1 MCIRDST
8 HTFTILSGNGTG
20 LGAFQIDSTGKIAV
34 KDTTQLNREAT
45 PQFVLTVKIQDEAG
59 FSDTAQ
65 ITINVTDINEN
76 PVVNDTTFTI
86 SEAAANGTVVGTVTA
101 TDPEGG
107 ALTFTRSGTTAF
119 SINATTGQVTVADN
133 TQLDYETHPTMTFVV
148 TVTDPGGKTDTA
160 TITVTL
166 DEFNDPPEIEGDGI
180 DDVIVNEGT
189 ASKVVNL
196 WSAFQD
202 DEDEDAELTFLVW
215 DVDNDALFDADP
227 AISNANG
234 TLFLDFAPN
243 AAGVANITVRAFD
256 QGGEHVDDT
265 FEVNVNDSP
274 VPAGYD
280 NVTVNE
286 DAPNALIDL
295 YDGFT
300 DDEQPSSALLYEVIG
315 NSNPGLF
322 SSVNINLPNLVLDFA
337 ADANGQANITIRATD
352 SGGLSAQTTL
362 SLIHI

>member
-1 MCIRDST
+1 M
-8 HTFTILSGNGTG
+8 
-20 LGAFQIDSTGKIAV
+20 
-34 KDTTQLNREAT
+34 
-45 PQFVLTVKIQDEAG
+45 
-59 FSDTAQ
+59 
-65 ITINVTDINEN
+65 TDINEN

-86 SEAAANGTVVGTVTA
+86 SEASDTGANVGTVTA

-107 ALTFTRSGTTAF
+107 QLTFARSGTTAF
-119 SINATTGQVTVADN
+119 SINAATGQVTVADKN
-133 TQLDYETHPTMTFVV
+133 LLDYETNPTMTFVV

-160 TITVTL
+160 TITVNLT
-166 DEFNDPPEIEGDGI
+166 EFNDPPEIEGDGI

-189 ASKVVNL
+189 ASRVVNL

-202 DEDEDAELTFLVW
+202 DEDEDSELTFLVMN
-215 DVDNDALFDADP
+215 VDNNALFDADP
-227 AISNANG
+227 AISNTNG

-274 VPAGYD
+274 VPVGYS

-286 DAPNALIDL
+286 DAPNALIVL

-300 DDEQPSSALLYEVIG
+300 DDEQPSSELLYEVIG

-322 SSVNINLPNLVLDFA
+322 SAVNINLPNLVLDFA
-337 ADANGQANITIRATD
+337 ADANGQANICLLYTSRCV
-352 SGGLSAQTTL
+352 
-362 SLIHI
+362 